1 MRLLAAGAEL
11 GIKNF
16 PKIKEI
22 IKGLRSNKKII
33 KKTEGEIKKLIKAN
47 TKKKKFAGFSDPKKL
62 NSAKKKLTELQ
73 AADKK
78 RIATLRKGGYAVAG
92 VTTAGI
98 ALDALLDKILKD
110 KGTASPVKKDKKIA
124 SPIKKDKETVSPDK
138 TKSSSLTIKKGDTL
152 SQIARANGTTLK
164 ALKEAN
170 PQIKDLNKISI
181 GQKIN
186 LSAKVEDRKSV
197 YQGMSKSEMASITK
211 RKKGGTMKDV
221 PSNNK
226 GLGKLPT
233 PVRNSMG
240 FKASGGKVIKK
251 KYGGQIGLP
260 RGTGAALRGYGK
272 GYK

>member
-1 MRLLAAGAEL
+1 MGLYTKVLKE
-11 GIKNF
+11 GIKNKD
-16 PKIKEI
+16 KIKEI
-22 IKGLRSNKKII
+22 IKGLRSNKKVVEQT
-33 KKTEGEIKKLIKAN
+33 KNQIKKLTKDNA
-47 TKKKKFAGFSDPKKL
+47 KKKKFAGFSNPKKL
-62 NSAKKKLTELQ
+62 NSAKKKLTKLQ

-78 RIATLRKGGYAVAG
+78 RIATLRKGGYAAAG
-92 VTTAGI
+92 VTTGGI
-98 ALDALLDKILKD
+98 ALNSLLKEVLKD
-110 KGTASPVKKDKKIA
+110 KGTASPVK
-124 SPIKKDKETVSPDK
+124 
-138 TKSSSLTIKKGDTL
+138 TKSSSVTIKKGDTL
-152 SQIARANGTTLK
+152 SQIAKANGTTLK

-170 PQIKDLNKISI
+170 PQIKDLNKIRI

-197 YQGMSKSEMASITK
+197 YQGMSKSEMAAISK
-211 RKKGGTMKDV
+211 KKKGGGVLQDV

-233 PVRNSMG
+233 SVRNNMG

-251 KYGGQIGLP
+251 KHGGQIGIP

>member
-1 MRLLAAGAEL
+1 MAVPIIGLAAGI
-11 GIKNF
+11 GIKVL
-16 PKIKEI
+16 PKIKKI
-22 IKGLRSNKKII
+22 IKSLRSNKKVV
-33 KKTEGEIKKLIKAN
+33 KQTKEQIKKLTKENA
-47 TKKKKFAGFSDPKKL
+47 KKKKFAGFSDPKKL
-62 NSAKKKLTELQ
+62 NSAKKKLTKLQ

-78 RIATLRKGGYAVAG
+78 RIATLRKGGYAAAG
-92 VTTAGI
+92 VTTGGI
-98 ALDALLDKILKD
+98 ALDALLDKVLRD
-110 KGTASPVKKDKKIA
+110 KGTAPPV
-124 SPIKKDKETVSPDK
+124 K
-138 TKSSSLTIKKGDTL
+138 TKSSSVTIKKGDTL

-186 LSAKVEDRKSV
+186 LSAKVKDRKSV
-197 YQGMSKSEMASITK
+197 YQDMSKAEMAAISK
-211 RKKGGTMKDV
+211 KKKGGGVLQNV
-221 PSNNK
+221 PSNSK
-226 GLGKLPT
+226 GLSKLPT

-251 KYGGQIGLP
+251 KHGGQIGLP

>member
-1 MRLLAAGAEL
+1 MIGLLTKGTTAL
-11 GIKNF
+11 
-16 PKIKEI
+16 PKIKKI
-22 IKGLRSNKKII
+22 INALRSNKKAI
-33 KKTEGEIKKLIKAN
+33 KQTEGQIKKL
-47 TKKKKFAGFSDPKKL
+47 TKQNVKDKKFAGFGNPKKL
-62 NSAKKKLTELQ
+62 NSAKKKLTKLQ

-78 RIATLRKGGYAVAG
+78 RIATLRKGGYAAAG
-92 VTTAGI
+92 VTTGGI
-98 ALDALLDKILKD
+98 ALDSLLKEVLKD
-110 KGTASPVKKDKKIA
+110 KGTASPVK
-124 SPIKKDKETVSPDK
+124 
-138 TKSSSLTIKKGDTL
+138 TKSSSVTIKKGDTL
-152 SQIARANGTTLK
+152 SQIAKANGTTLK

-170 PQIKDLNKISI
+170 PQIKDLNKIRI

-197 YQGMSKSEMASITK
+197 YQGMSKSEMAAISK
-211 RKKGGTMKDV
+211 KKKGGGVLQDV

-233 PVRNSMG
+233 SVRNNMG

-251 KYGGQIGLP
+251 KHGGQIGIP